1 MEELVALTDEVQI
14 SEVVFRDKVVEFQ
27 FCELVEKEEPKIK
40 SQDGMS
46 EEDKM
51 GYYQELGSDRVMKMI
66 AKANEK
72 NPDGPCVSLE

>member
-1 MEELVALTDEVQI
+1 MQI

-46 EEDKM
+46 EDDKM
-51 GYYQELGSDRVMKMI
+51 GYFQELGAERVERMI
-66 AKANEK
+66 AKAFLKQTLLHYN
-72 NPDGPCVSLE
+72 SLNYKGCFENS